1 LALQSANKLNLK
13 GLLAPYS
20 SRASSESFFKKR
32 SGTNTKEKY
41 RLTQAEMKQAEQIAL
56 IFSKFDFDKSGS
68 LDTSELTALF
78 KENQYDVDT
87 EKVRKMFGGG
97 AINLT
102 PQSLE
107 EINHNKADLQS
118 FRKELQT
125 LRKETIEKR
134 VALNIAAVFK

>member
-1 LALQSANKLNLK
+1 
-13 GLLAPYS
+13 
-20 SRASSESFFKKR
+20 
-32 SGTNTKEKY
+32 
-41 RLTQAEMKQAEQIAL
+41 MKQAEQIAL